1 MITVDNWILV
11 HAETDRPVKQGEK
24 IGDFHIEGGRPPH
37 KPSSTGRVWVKEYS
51 QEYFPTVFK
60 LKWKVKAL
68 YA

>member
-11 HAETDRPVKQGEK
+11 HADTGVPVKQNEK
-24 IGDFHIEGGRPPH
+24 VEDCHITGGRPPH
-37 KPSSTGRVWVKEYS
+37 KPSSTGRVWVEEYS

-68 YA
+68 DA